1 MLRYLP
7 KIFYSD
13 MKGEDDLIGSKI
25 YSANCFVQ
33 GPGLG
38 PIAAELENSPSSEVA
53 HDLRR
58 EIDYAMC
65 RVL

>member
-1 MLRYLP
+1 
-7 KIFYSD
+7 
-13 MKGEDDLIGSKI
+13 MKEEDDLIGSKI

-38 PIAAELENSPSSEVA
+38 PIATELENSPSSEVA

-58 EIDYAMC
+58 EIDYTMY